1 MTETANNGQ
10 TENKLHWHPFNGDG
24 DHLEEELNLPDPPPW
39 RNFSR
44 TILASDTERW
54 QNLIKVASKGDL
66 ARGSKFR
73 LQKFNPEVENPDSTS
88 KEKKQLEQH
97 QKNIDLAIAGVNSA
111 LCLRRPLL
119 VTGRPGSGKTSLAY
133 ALAYQL
139 NLGPVLKW
147 SITARTTFQEGLYRY
162 DAIARLQESENKQDI
177 GSYITLGPLGTA
189 FLPSR
194 LPRVLLVDEVDKSD
208 INLPNDLLNLFEE
221 GEYQIPELKR
231 WVKQNPGSKTSV
243 FTEDKGK
250 DEANKDIDFSVE
262 LDSGVGC
269 NAFPIVVMTSNGER
283 DFPPAFKRRCI
294 RINMPNPMKANLLSI
309 VEAHMG
315 EAYFQESKEKISPLI
330 DRFLKKKDVA
340 TDQLLNK
347 IYMATGGASS
357 ELSSEDLIEK
367 LLFKSLSDTEGLG

>member
-1 MTETANNGQ
+1 MTEAA
-10 TENKLHWHPFNGDG
+10 KHWHPFNGDG
-24 DHLEEELNLPDPPPW
+24 TQLKEELNLPAPPPW
-39 RNFSR
+39 RNFSSR
-44 TILASDTERW
+44 TISDSDAERRE
-54 QNLIKVASKGDL
+54 NLIKVASKEDL
-66 ARGSKFR
+66 DRGSKFR
-73 LQKFNPEVENPDSTS
+73 LQKFNAENPESTS
-88 KEKKQLEQH
+88 KEKEQIKQQ
-97 QKNIDLAIAGVNSA
+97 QKNIDLVITGVNSA

-147 SITARTTFQEGLYRY
+147 SITARTTIQDGLYRY
-162 DAIARLQESENKQDI
+162 DAIARLQENKQDNKQDI

-189 FLPSR
+189 FLPSK
-194 LPRVLLVDEVDKSD
+194 LPRVLLLDEVDKSD

-231 WVKQNPGSKTSV
+231 WFKQNEDRKTTV

-250 DEANKDIDFSVE
+250 DENDKDINFSVE
-262 LDSGVGC
+262 LDSGLVGC
-269 NAFPIVVMTSNGER
+269 HAFPIVVMTSNGER

-294 RINMPNPMKANLLSI
+294 RINMPNPLKDNLLSI

-315 EAYFQESKEKISPLI
+315 SNDFQQSRAKIDKLI
-330 DRFLKKKDVA
+330 DSFLDKKNVA
-340 TDQLLNK
+340 TDQLLN
-347 IYMATGGASS
+347 IIHMVTGGASS
-357 ELSSEDLIEK
+357 ELISETLLEE

>member
-1 MTETANNGQ
+1 MTETA
-10 TENKLHWHPFNGDG
+10 KKVHWHPFNGDG
-24 DHLEEELNLPDPPPW
+24 NRLGEELNLPDPPPW

-44 TILASDTERW
+44 TILPSDAERW
-54 QNLIKVASKGDL
+54 KKLIKVTSKVDL

-73 LQKFNPEVENPDSTS
+73 LQKFNDDAENSES
-88 KEKKQLEQH
+88 SNKEKKQLEQH

-147 SITARTTFQEGLYRY
+147 SITARTTLQEGLYRY
-162 DAIARLQESENKQDI
+162 DAIARLQEAENKQEI

-189 FLPSR
+189 FLPSK

-231 WVKQNPGSKTSV
+231 WVKQNPGESTSV

-250 DEANKDIDFSVE
+250 DEANEDIDFSVE
-262 LDSGVGC
+262 LDSGLVGC

-294 RINMPNPMKANLLSI
+294 RVNMPNPMKDNLFSI
-309 VEAHMG
+309 IEAHMG
-315 EAYFQESKEKISPLI
+315 EKYFQESKEKISPLI
-330 DRFLKKKDVA
+330 DRFLAKKDVA

>member
-1 MTETANNGQ
+1 MTET
-10 TENKLHWHPFNGDG
+10 KVHWHPFNGDG
-24 DHLEEELNLPDPPPW
+24 IRLEEELNLPDSPPW

-44 TILASDTERW
+44 TILPSDIERW
-54 QNLIKVASKGDL
+54 KDLIKVASKGDL

-73 LQKFNPEVENPDSTS
+73 LQKFTNKLEHPDSSS

-147 SITARTTFQEGLYRY
+147 SITARTNLQEGLYRY

-231 WVKQNPGSKTSV
+231 WIKQNPGETTSV

-250 DEANKDIDFSVE
+250 DEADKDLDFSVE
-262 LDSGVGC
+262 LDSGLVGC

-294 RINMPNPMKANLLSI
+294 RINMPNPMKDNLLSI

-315 EAYFQESKEKISPLI
+315 EEYFQQSKKEVGLLI
-330 DRFLKKKDVA
+330 DRFLNKKDVA

-367 LLFKSLSDTEGLG
+367 LLFKSLSDTEGLV